1 MAQARDMKRRLQK
14 NVGKERAE
22 LMRDEEEL
30 NDGNREMKGMIEEE

>member
-1 MAQARDMKRRLQK
+1 MKRRLQK